1 MSTPPVVATADG
13 DEPTAHQTLV
23 DDDASQPTA
32 TERDDAPADRTRRSR
47 VNWKRVLAYG
57 LLPAIALVFT
67 STAGVLKWQDSTA
80 RDSVTAGNDA
90 LQAAKDGAIALLSY
104 EPGTVEQELHA
115 ARGRLTGSFRDAYA
129 SLTDDVVIPGS
140 KQKQITAVATVPAA
154 STISA
159 TPDHSEALVFV
170 NQTMIVGQGA
180 PTASESSVRITLEK
194 LEGRWLISAFDP
206 T

>member
-1 MSTPPVVATADG
+1 VSTTADQTPTQDDSSEATA
-13 DEPTAHQTLV
+13 TL
-23 DDDASQPTA
+23 
-32 TERDDAPADRTRRSR
+32 RDDVPPRRALGSQ

-57 LLPAIALVFT
+57 LLPAVALVFT
-67 STAGVLKWQDSTA
+67 AAAGVLKWQDSTA

-104 EPGTVEQELHA
+104 QPGTVDQELHA
-115 ARGRLTGSFRDAYA
+115 ARGRLTGSFRDSYA
-129 SLTDDVVIPGS
+129 SLTDDVVIPGA

-159 TPDHSEALVFV
+159 TPNRSEALVFV
-170 NQTMIVGQGA
+170 NQTVIIGQDA

-194 LEGRWLISAFDP
+194 VEGRWLISAFDP